1 MGALSAFIVRP
12 FGEKKGINFDEVE
25 ANLIGPALDRLG
37 IPGRTTAEITE
48 QGNIRLDMFHLL
60 LTADLV
66 IADVSIHNA
75 NVFYELG
82 IRHALRDKHT
92 FLIRYTDKDLPPDE
106 IPFDLKTDR
115 YLTYPRADPKS
126 KLDEL
131 VQALE
136 ATRRSEKPDSPV
148 FLLLPDLEAQDPA
161 RFLPVPRGFQ
171 EEVKLAA
178 QRKRSGDLGLLA
190 AEARY
195 FLWVL
200 EGLRVVGRE
209 QFRLKAFKAAKE
221 TWEFIRRYDPDD
233 IEANTWLG
241 TIYERLKELTLSDQ
255 AVERVL
261 AQKDVAGQ
269 QRAEALALAARN
281 AKTRWKAEWQ
291 HLPPENRR
299 EEALRSGYLEDSY
312 RAYWKAFEEDLNHY
326 YPGLNALGMLKAR
339 IELATALPGV
349 WEDGFTKPRDADNQ
363 LEELQEQA
371 RKLAVAVEIGLE
383 TNRDRLE
390 REEKTDNW
398 LDVSEADLCCLTSDR
413 PRRVAD
419 AYRKVLGKLSV
430 FDLDAARQQLQMY
443 QQLGILKE
451 NVEAALEVIPAIPD
465 TVPAVPERV
474 LLFTGHRIDAADRK
488 KPRFPR
494 TKEAEDAARQAIRE
508 KILAERERSPVA
520 YGISGGASGGDI
532 LFHEVCAELG
542 IETWLYLALPKDQY
556 TVQSVKDAGPE
567 WVERFNVL
575 HRQQE
580 ARARLRVLA
589 DTENLPQWLATKKP
603 KEYLWPRNNLWM
615 LTNAL
620 ADEKRDLTLIA
631 LWDGKDQGDGPGG
644 TADLVRSAQDH
655 GAKFVHIP
663 SNELFGI
670 DPQD

>member
-12 FGEKKGINFDEVE
+12 FGEKKGVNFDEVE
-25 ANLIGPALDRLG
+25 RDLIGPALDRLG
-37 IPGRTTAEITE
+37 IPGRTTGEITE
-48 QGNIRLDMFHLL
+48 QGNIRLDMFQLL

-66 IADVSIHNA
+66 IADISIHNA

-92 FLIRYTDKDLPPDE
+92 FLIRYTDKELSPDE
-106 IPFDLKTDR
+106 VPFDLKTDR
-115 YLTYPRADPKS
+115 YLSYPRTDPKS
-126 KLDEL
+126 KLEEL

-136 ATRRSEKPDSPV
+136 ATKRSEKPDSPV
-148 FLLLPDLEAQDPA
+148 FQLLPDLEAQDPA
-161 RFLPVPRGFQ
+161 RFLPVPRDFQ
-171 EEVKLAA
+171 EQAKIAA
-178 QRKRSGDLGLLA
+178 ELKRPGDLGLLA

-209 QFRLKAFKAAKE
+209 QIRLKAFKAAKE
-221 TWEFIRRYDPDD
+221 TWEFIRRHDPDD
-233 IEANTWLG
+233 IEANTWLA

-255 AVERVL
+255 AVQRVL
-261 AQKDVAGQ
+261 DQEDVTGKT
-269 QRAEALALAARN
+269 RAEVLALAARN

-291 HLPPENRR
+291 NLPPETRR
-299 EEALRSGYLEDSY
+299 EEALRSGFLEDSY
-312 RAYWKAFEEDLNHY
+312 KAYWKAFEEDLNHY
-326 YPGLNALGMLKAR
+326 YPGLNALGMLKVWT
-339 IELATALPGV
+339 ELATALPGA
-349 WEDGFTKPRDADNQ
+349 WEDGFTKPRDAENR

-371 RKLAVAVEIGLE
+371 KKLAVAVEVCLE
-383 TNRDRLE
+383 TSRDRRE
-390 REEKTDNW
+390 REGKTDNW

-419 AYRKVLGKLSV
+419 AYRKVLGKLSA

-443 QQLGILKE
+443 QQLGILTE
-451 NVEAALEVIPAIPD
+451 NVEAALEVIPAV
-465 TVPAVPERV
+465 TGKEAGPERV
-474 LLFTGHRIDAADRK
+474 LLFTGHRVDAAGRE

-494 TKEAEDAARQAIRE
+494 TKEAAEAARQAIRE

-520 YGISGGASGGDI
+520 YGIAGGASGGDI

-556 TVQSVKDAGPE
+556 TVKSVRDAGPD
-567 WVERFNVL
+567 WVERFNEL

-580 ARARLRVLA
+580 AKARLRVLA
-589 DTENLPQWLATKKP
+589 DTEELPQWLAAKKP
-603 KEYLWPRNNLWM
+603 KDYLWPRNNLWM
-615 LTNAL
+615 LNNAL

-644 TADLVRSAQDH
+644 TVDLVHRAQDR

-663 SNELFGI
+663 TQELFGI
-670 DPQD
+670 TPKE